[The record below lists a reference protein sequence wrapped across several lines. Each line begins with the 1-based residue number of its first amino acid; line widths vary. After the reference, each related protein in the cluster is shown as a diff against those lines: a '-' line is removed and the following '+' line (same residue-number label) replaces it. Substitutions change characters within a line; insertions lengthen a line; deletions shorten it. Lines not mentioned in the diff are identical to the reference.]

1 MLSPTLSRL
10 PGARTA
16 ANTAVEQV
24 ALLAS
29 SFEPA
34 SFPAHGQNRF
44 EDEGALA
51 WVSMS
56 RCRKSL
62 TIEKSNPSSSKGR
75 LNAYFQSM
83 RARTASAA

>member
-10 PGARTA
+10 LRARTA

-44 EDEGALA
+44 EDEGFGMGIDEPLPKVA
-51 WVSMS
+51 
-56 RCRKSL
+56 
-62 TIEKSNPSSSKGR
+62 
-75 LNAYFQSM
+75 
-83 RARTASAA
+83 